1 MDKRVLGRTKHK
13 SSLIALGGA
22 SLRPETRKES
32 TEFIKYAFD
41 HGINHVDI
49 APTYG
54 SGEAENILGEWVKE
68 YRSNIFLACKTNKR
82 TKIEAS
88 EELHRSLK
96 RMQTD
101 YFDLYQ
107 LHGLDDL
114 KDLEIVMSEEGAIR
128 AILEAKEQGLLKY
141 VGITSHNPENIM
153 KALEKFDFD
162 TVLLPINY
170 ILKAHPEPKTDY
182 EPVLSLARKRNL
194 GVIAMKSVAKGPW
207 TCEERG
213 YRCWYQPFDTEKE
226 VDESLRFTLSQYVT
240 TVASCS
246 DIRIA
251 RMVIDA
257 AERFTPMNE
266 EEQNRLL
273 KKATDYKPLFPRIK

>member
-1 MDKRVLGRTKHK
+1 MERRVLGRTKHK
-13 SSLIALGGA
+13 SSIIALGGA

-32 TEFIKYAFD
+32 KEFIKYAFD

-54 SGEAENILGEWVKE
+54 SGEAENILGDWVKE

-82 TKIEAS
+82 TKDEAS
-88 EELHRSLK
+88 EELYRSLK

-101 YFDLYQ
+101 HFDLYQ
-107 LHGLDDL
+107 LHGLDDP
-114 KDLEIVMSEEGAIR
+114 KELELVLSEEGAMKS
-128 AILEAKEQGLLKY
+128 ILEAKENGLLKY

-153 KALEKFDFD
+153 RALKKFDFD

-170 ILKAHPEPKTDY
+170 VLKAHPEPKTDY
-182 EPVLSLARKRNL
+182 EPVLSIAKKRNL

-213 YRCWYQPFDTEKE
+213 YRCWYQPFDTQKE
-226 VDESLRFTLSQYVT
+226 VDEALHFTLSQYVT
-240 TVASCS
+240 TAASCS

-251 RMVIDA
+251 KMVIDA

-266 EEQNRLL
+266 EEQNILL
-273 KKATDYKPLFPRIK
+273 KKAADYKPLFPRN